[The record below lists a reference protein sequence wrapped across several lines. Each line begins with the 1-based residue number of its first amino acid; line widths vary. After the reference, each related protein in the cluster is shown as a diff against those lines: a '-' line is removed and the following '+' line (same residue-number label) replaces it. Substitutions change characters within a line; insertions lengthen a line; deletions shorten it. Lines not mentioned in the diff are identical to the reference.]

1 MGQRIRKLPSLAALR
16 SFSEDRRVR
25 MCQKGRVFQEEVRTG
40 AKTEKKKMA
49 LFWNSKRC
57 GMLEEKPEMRVEKW
71 VGGPSY
77 RKLCPA
83 KNLNA
88 ILWIRIWNMG
98 I

>member
-1 MGQRIRKLPSLAALR
+1 
-16 SFSEDRRVR
+16 

-49 LFWNSKRC
+49 LLWNSKRC
-57 GMLEEKPEMRVEKW
+57 GMLEKKPEMRVEKW
-71 VGGPSY
+71 VGDPLIGNY
-77 RKLCPA
+77 VLL